1 VVARHLEPLSCGDWT
16 TGAGARLAILKVA
29 AITLHRGLYTANP
42 LVENTSWLAWQGL
55 VAHGWRPVVTD
66 AAVTTF
72 VRGRSS
78 AAAPF
83 PEPPAGDA
91 IFCQGWFPP
100 DQLGRQMSSS
110 HAALWVRGPGIARFF
125 VQAPEPIAIRVSRDG
140 RPHSRL
146 VVRRL
151 QEVRVGLEGERWHL
165 IALDAGALPEIRG
178 KPRGARIVAYAV
190 P

>member
-1 VVARHLEPLSCGDWT
+1 MVARHLEPLSCGDWT
-16 TGAGARLAILKVA
+16 TGAGARLAILKVG

-42 LVENTSWLAWQGL
+42 LLENTAWLAWQGL
-55 VAHGWRPVVTD
+55 IGHGWRPVVTD
-66 AAVTTF
+66 GAVTTF

-83 PEPPAGDA
+83 PEPPTGDA
-91 IFCQGWFPP
+91 VFCQGWFPP

-125 VQAPEPIAIRVSRDG
+125 IQSPEPIAIRVSRDG

-146 VVRRL
+146 VVQRL
-151 QEVRVGLEGERWHL
+151 REVRVGLAGERWHL
-165 IALDAGALPEIRG
+165 IALDAGRLPEIRG